1 MPQVSQHPTFRRA
14 PRTGRRAD
22 SSRAASSAAA
32 ARYRPAH
39 RATSGASPRPYQPVG
54 TRFNP
59 PQITQPLPR
68 VESPHREQLHE
79 GGAPVSR
86 GVRASAAR
94 PDGSRA
100 TRGRGAH
107 ISAAPRPHVRDAR
120 VEERHSRGGAAQVH
134 RPHEARAAA
143 LHARVQ
149 REAARPEASNSAP
162 RVPRSRELAL
172 FALAALAVL
181 SFAFEV
187 LPLGGTT
194 LGSVADASYAWIM
207 PAGHTM
213 IAWVVVVLLWAV
225 WLVAPRFSMPSRQH
239 ACPTQGSIYTWF
251 VMLVA
256 AAATWMV
263 AWHLQALAPALIAM
277 VVALVAAGVLFVAE
291 RMAASP
297 TRSLPFSFAAGWF
310 VVLALAALSALVGP
324 AAEHE
329 ALVPGVF
336 TIAVIGFLFCLTF
349 LARRLFDDVA
359 FGIAV
364 VWGAIGVGVHV
375 AERSALVAAFVF
387 AAVAV
392 GCMGAFVPWE
402 ALSHERQHASR
413 PRVRGGAAATHRA
426 DVHPRVRVGAP
437 PATRVAT
444 PAAPR
449 PTRTRT
455 RGLSSAS
462 RIAPRH

>member
-94 PDGSRA
+94 PGGSRA

-149 REAARPEASNSAP
+149 REAARPEAANSAP
-162 RVPRSRELAL
+162 RVPRSRGHDDAWFGRRRLLCMDHACG
-172 FALAALAVL
+172 AHHDC
-181 SFAFEV
+181 
-187 LPLGGTT
+187 LGCGGASV
-194 LGSVADASYAWIM
+194 GSVAGGAKVQHA
-207 PAGHTM
+207 
-213 IAWVVVVLLWAV
+213 
-225 WLVAPRFSMPSRQH
+225 VAPACGPYPGQHIYLVCDACCCRCNVDGCVASAGISARFDCH
-239 ACPTQGSIYTWF
+239 G
-251 VMLVA
+251 
-256 AAATWMV
+256 
-263 AWHLQALAPALIAM
+263 
-277 VVALVAAGVLFVAE
+277 G
-291 RMAASP
+291 
-297 TRSLPFSFAAGWF
+297 G
-310 VVLALAALSALVGP
+310 
-324 AAEHE
+324 
-329 ALVPGVF
+329 
-336 TIAVIGFLFCLTF
+336 
-349 LARRLFDDVA
+349 ARGR
-359 FGIAV
+359 
-364 VWGAIGVGVHV
+364 
-375 AERSALVAAFVF
+375 RSAFC
-387 AAVAV
+387 
-392 GCMGAFVPWE
+392 G
-402 ALSHERQHASR
+402 
-413 PRVRGGAAATHRA
+413 
-426 DVHPRVRVGAP
+426 
-437 PATRVAT
+437 
-444 PAAPR
+444 
-449 PTRTRT
+449 
-455 RGLSSAS
+455 
-462 RIAPRH
+462 